1 MRLFKIDNPE
11 DRTAGEIFAA
21 HCASYVIGIE
31 HELGSR
37 SISIG
42 DSTGAPI
49 GLYTPAQ
56 LTALGGTKHVS
67 GARFMCDLADLIEKI
82 VAAADRCVFYDA
94 CRSVYDLTL
103 ERPIK

>member
-21 HCASYVIGIE
+21 HCASYVMGIE

-56 LTALGGTKHVS
+56 LTALGGTLHVS

-82 VAAADRCVFYDA
+82 MEAADRCVFYDA
-94 CRSVYDLTL
+94 CHSVYDLTL
-103 ERPIK
+103 ERHIK

>member
-1 MRLFKIDNPE
+1 MRMFKIDNPE

-21 HCASYVIGIE
+21 HCTSYVMGIE
-31 HELGSR
+31 RELGSR

-42 DSTGAPI
+42 DSAGAPI

-56 LTALGGTKHVS
+56 LTALGGALHVS

-82 VAAADRCVFYDA
+82 TAAADRCAFYDA
-94 CRSVYDLTL
+94 CHSVYDLTL
-103 ERPIK
+103 ERHIK

>member
-11 DRTAGEIFAA
+11 DRTPGEIFAA
-21 HCASYVIGIE
+21 HCASYVMGIE

-42 DSTGAPI
+42 DSAGAPI

-56 LTALGGTKHVS
+56 LTSLGGAKHVS
-67 GARFMCDLADLIEKI
+67 GGRFMCDLADLIEKI

-103 ERPIK
+103 ERCIK

>member
-21 HCASYVIGIE
+21 HCASYVMGIE
-31 HELGSR
+31 RELGSR
-37 SISIG
+37 SISLG
-42 DSTGAPI
+42 ASDGAPI

-56 LTALGGTKHVS
+56 LTGLGGAKHVS

-82 VAAADRCVFYDA
+82 TEAADRCVFYDA
-94 CRSVYDLTL
+94 CHSVYDLTL
-103 ERPIK
+103 ERYTK

>member
-1 MRLFKIDNPE
+1 MRLFKIDTPE

-21 HCASYVIGIE
+21 HCASYVFGIE
-31 HELGSR
+31 RELGSR

-42 DSTGAPI
+42 DAEGTPI

-56 LTALGGTKHVS
+56 LTALGGALHVS

-82 VAAADRCVFYDA
+82 TEAAGRRVFYDA
-94 CRSVYDLTL
+94 CHSVYDLTL
-103 ERPIK
+103 ERHIK

>member
-1 MRLFKIDNPE
+1 MRLFKMDNPE

>member
-21 HCASYVIGIE
+21 HCASYVFGIE
-31 HELGSR
+31 RELGSR

-42 DSTGAPI
+42 DAEGTPI

-56 LTALGGTKHVS
+56 LTALGGALHVS

-82 VAAADRCVFYDA
+82 TAAADRCVFYDA
-94 CRSVYDLTL
+94 CHSVYDLTL
-103 ERPIK
+103 ERHIK

>member
-11 DRTAGEIFAA
+11 DRTPGEIFAA

-31 HELGSR
+31 HDLGSR

-42 DSTGAPI
+42 DSAGAPI

-56 LTALGGTKHVS
+56 LTGIGGAKQVS
-67 GARFMCDLADLIEKI
+67 GARFMCDLADLIHCIES
-82 VAAADRCVFYDA
+82 AADKGVLYDA
-94 CRSVYDLTL
+94 CRSVCDLTL
-103 ERPIK
+103 ERHIK

>member
-1 MRLFKIDNPE
+1 MRMFKIDNPE

-21 HCASYVIGIE
+21 HCASYVFGIE
-31 HELGSR
+31 RELGSR

-42 DSTGAPI
+42 DSAGAPI

-56 LTALGGTKHVS
+56 LTSLGGAKHVS

-82 VAAADRCVFYDA
+82 TAAADRCVFYDA
-94 CRSVYDLTL
+94 CHSVYDLTL
-103 ERPIK
+103 ERHIK

>member
-1 MRLFKIDNPE
+1 MSLFKVDNPE

-21 HCASYVIGIE
+21 HCASYVFGIE

-42 DSTGAPI
+42 DAAGAPI

-56 LTALGGTKHVS
+56 LTALGDALHVS
-67 GARFMCDLADLIEKI
+67 GARFMCDLTDLIEKI
-82 VAAADRCVFYDA
+82 MEAADRCVFYDA
-94 CRSVYDLTL
+94 CHSVYDLTL
-103 ERPIK
+103 ERYIK

>member
-21 HCASYVIGIE
+21 HCASYVMGIE
-31 HELGSR
+31 RELGSR

-42 DSTGAPI
+42 DSAGAPI

-56 LTALGGTKHVS
+56 LTALGGALHVPS
-67 GARFMCDLADLIEKI
+67 ARFMCDLGDLIEKI
-82 VAAADRCVFYDA
+82 TKAADRCVFYDA
-94 CRSVYDLTL
+94 CHSVYDLTL
-103 ERPIK
+103 ERHIK

>member
-1 MRLFKIDNPE
+1 MRMFKIDNPE

-21 HCASYVIGIE
+21 HCASYVFGIE

-42 DSTGAPI
+42 DAEGTPI
-49 GLYTPAQ
+49 GLYTPEQ
-56 LTALGGTKHVS
+56 LTALGGALHVS

-82 VAAADRCVFYDA
+82 TAAADRCVFYDA
-94 CRSVYDLTL
+94 CHSVYDLTL
-103 ERPIK
+103 ERHIK

>member
-11 DRTAGEIFAA
+11 DRTPGEIFAA
-21 HCASYVIGIE
+21 HCASYVFGIK

-42 DSTGAPI
+42 DSAGAPI

-56 LTALGGTKHVS
+56 LTSLGGAKHVS

-103 ERPIK
+103 ERCIK

>member
-1 MRLFKIDNPE
+1 MRMFKIDNPE

-21 HCASYVIGIE
+21 HCASYVFGIE
-31 HELGSR
+31 RELGSR

-56 LTALGGTKHVS
+56 LTSLGGPLHVS

-82 VAAADRCVFYDA
+82 TAAADRCVFYDA
-94 CRSVYDLTL
+94 CHSVYDLTL
-103 ERPIK
+103 ERYIK

>member
-1 MRLFKIDNPE
+1 MRLFKVDNPE

-21 HCASYVIGIE
+21 HCISYVMGIE

-42 DSTGAPI
+42 DAEGTPI

-56 LTALGGTKHVS
+56 LTSLGGAAHVS

-82 VAAADRCVFYDA
+82 TEAAARRAFYDA
-94 CRSVYDLTL
+94 CHSVYDLTL
-103 ERPIK
+103 ERHIK

>member
-21 HCASYVIGIE
+21 HCASYVSGIE
-31 HELGSR
+31 RELGSR

-56 LTALGGTKHVS
+56 LTALGGALHVS

-82 VAAADRCVFYDA
+82 TEAADRCVFYDA
-94 CRSVYDLTL
+94 CHSVYDLTL
-103 ERPIK
+103 ERHIK

>member
-1 MRLFKIDNPE
+1 MRMFKIDNPE

-21 HCASYVIGIE
+21 HCASYVFGIE

-42 DSTGAPI
+42 DSAGAPI

-56 LTALGGTKHVS
+56 LTSPGGAKHVS

-82 VAAADRCVFYDA
+82 TAAADRCVFYDA
-94 CRSVYDLTL
+94 CHSVYDLTL
-103 ERPIK
+103 ERYIK

>member
-1 MRLFKIDNPE
+1 MGLFKVNNPQ

-21 HCASYVIGIE
+21 HCASYVFGIE

-42 DSTGAPI
+42 DAEGTPI

-56 LTALGGTKHVS
+56 LTALGGALHVS

-82 VAAADRCVFYDA
+82 TEAADRCVFYDA
-94 CRSVYDLTL
+94 CHSVYDLTL
-103 ERPIK
+103 ERHIK

>member
-1 MRLFKIDNPE
+1 MRMFKIDNPE

-21 HCASYVIGIE
+21 HCASYVFGIE
-31 HELGSR
+31 RELGSR

-42 DSTGAPI
+42 DSAGAPI

-56 LTALGGTKHVS
+56 LTSLGGAKHVS

-82 VAAADRCVFYDA
+82 TAAADRCAFYDA
-94 CRSVYDLTL
+94 CHSVYDLTL
-103 ERPIK
+103 ERHIK

>member
-1 MRLFKIDNPE
+1 MRMFKIDNPE

-21 HCASYVIGIE
+21 HCASYVFGIE
-31 HELGSR
+31 HDLGSR

-56 LTALGGTKHVS
+56 LTALGGAPHVS
-67 GARFMCDLADLIEKI
+67 GARFICDLADLIEKI
-82 VAAADRCVFYDA
+82 TEAADRCVFYDA
-94 CRSVYDLTL
+94 CHSVYDLTL
-103 ERPIK
+103 ERHIK